1 MRVNPHVSRQV
12 GTSWKTARPQGPRL
26 GQSSKNNNFVGEAT
40 HRRSGVLRLQGDAL
54 LSICWKIRLHEQQGS
69 CQAAGRQSCRWV
81 PSRQHTL
88 PQPEVGTAAPEPD
101 IELLSVGAC
110 ACALRAPR
118 RHAPH
123 DQQWRGAR
131 PSKGRW
137 KQQIRKLLG
146 HEDPILGPKRQQVGG
161 RKPGSA
167 VSWLRI

>member
-12 GTSWKTARPQGPRL
+12 RTSWKTARPQGPRL
-26 GQSSKNNNFVGEAT
+26 GQAVKTQLCRGAT
-40 HRRSGVLRLQGDAL
+40 HRRSGVLPLQGDAL

-131 PSKGRW
+131 PSEGRC
-137 KQQIRKLLG
+137 KQQSRKLLG
-146 HEDPILGPKRQQVGG
+146 RLSQDEPYTC
-161 RKPGSA
+161 
-167 VSWLRI
+167 RIQECLHVASRP

>member
-12 GTSWKTARPQGPRL
+12 RTSWKTARPQGPRL
-26 GQSSKNNNFVGEAT
+26 GQAVKTQLCRGAT
-40 HRRSGVLRLQGDAL
+40 HRRSGVLPLQGDAL

-118 RHAPH
+118 RHAPMTNSGGEH
-123 DQQWRGAR
+123 AR
-131 PSKGRW
+131 AKAAANSKVESCW
-137 KQQIRKLLG
+137 AALAKMS
-146 HEDPILGPKRQQVGG
+146 PIP
-161 RKPGSA
+161 A
-167 VSWLRI
+167 VYRSVYM